1 MSKKDKIT
9 FFIDWSLGQKAVP
22 QALESLNADVRK
34 HLDYFPPDTPDVEW
48 LTQIS
53 ELGWVVLTKD
63 KKISIR
69 RLEIEAIARSQVKVF
84 ILVSGNLT
92 RLQMADVFAKSL
104 PKIEK
109 IALGNK
115 APFIAKI
122 YKSGKIE
129 VWKNRAQLLK
139 YIK

>member
-1 MSKKDKIT
+1 M
-9 FFIDWSLGQKAVP
+9 
-22 QALESLNADVRK
+22 
-34 HLDYFPPDTPDVEW
+34 
-48 LTQIS
+48 
-53 ELGWVVLTKD
+53 TKD

>member
-1 MSKKDKIT
+1 MSKRDKIT
-9 FFIDWSLGQKAVP
+9 FFIDWSLGQKAIP

-34 HLDYFPPDTPDVEW
+34 HLEHFPPDAPDVEW
-48 LTQIS
+48 LAQIS

-104 PKIEK
+104 SKIEK
-109 IALGNK
+109 IAVGNK